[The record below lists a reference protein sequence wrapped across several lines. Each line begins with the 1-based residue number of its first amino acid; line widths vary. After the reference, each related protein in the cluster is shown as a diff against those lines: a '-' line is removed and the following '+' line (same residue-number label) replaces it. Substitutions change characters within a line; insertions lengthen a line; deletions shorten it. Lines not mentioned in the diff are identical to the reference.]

1 MIKCDCVILNYND
14 SEESVKAALRLSASE
29 LVDRIIIVDNC
40 SDDDSWEKLQL
51 VSDEKIEVIK
61 TGKNGG
67 YGYGNNEGIRF
78 LYDKYHSKYIMIAN
92 PDTKISDEAI
102 KSILSAFEKDSNLAI
117 AAPLQRDIKGAV
129 IKNFAWKVPTPVQYI
144 FMDTKLER
152 MFYKNAYSL
161 TESAPSSLLY
171 VDCVPGALLFV
182 RTEDFLKVKGYDE
195 NVFLFC
201 EETILGFKMKKH
213 NKTTAVVTNQYY
225 DHEHSVSIN
234 KSIKSELKKKKMV
247 QNNRIYFLKEYMNIS
262 VTMTL
267 FAKCV
272 FGLSNLKTI
281 LKTFICSFK

>member
-117 AAPLQRDIKGAV
+117 AAPLQRDTKGAV

-152 MFYKNAYSL
+152 MFYKNVYSL

-272 FGLSNLKTI
+272 FGISNLKTI